1 MCTSVIVK
9 YGRILDCKTCD
20 ECLKMEAWRWSQR
33 VKIEMLYS
41 KTWFLTLTYRGS
53 IKVGYDEIQ
62 KMVKR
67 LRKKHKFRYLA
78 VAEEGEKHGR
88 LHYHM
93 VIHGPLTK
101 RDVRSEWKHGFSDAK
116 LSNDTNI
123 SSYISK
129 YISKAKSKIGGRCY
143 RASIGYGKKQFH
155 KDCAESLFVQKTLE
169 YFPHART
176 VKVAG
181 ITIPFKL
188 QVKNTIDEKIRL
200 TQKNAMR
207 RRGPQH
213 APAQGNDTPK
223 HWSRS

>member
-1 MCTSVIVK
+1 MCTNYIVK
-9 YGRILDCKTCD
+9 YGRVLDCKTCH
-20 ECLKMEAWRWSQR
+20 ECLKIEAWRWSQR
-33 VKIEMLYS
+33 VKIEMLYA
-41 KTWFLTLTYRGS
+41 KTWFLTLTYRGAV
-53 IKVGYDEIQ
+53 KVGYDEIQ

-67 LRKKHKFRYLA
+67 LRKKHTFRYLA
-78 VAEEGEKHGR
+78 VAEEGEKNGR

-155 KDCAESLFVQKTLE
+155 KDCSESLLIKEILE
-169 YFPHART
+169 RFPHART
-176 VKVAG
+176 TKVAG

-188 QVKNTIDEKIRL
+188 QVKNTIQQIIYNK
-200 TQKNAMR
+200 QKNAHR
-207 RRGPQH
+207 RRG
-213 APAQGNDTPK
+213 T
-223 HWSRS
+223 